1 MQKIYRKYYENNDVF
16 LHSNGQYQ
24 CNHCEKQ
31 YKHLRSFMLHFEN
44 AHEGIKYKCN
54 ECEKEFV
61 QKGGLVRHTQTMH
74 ASSFKYVCDY
84 CDFQSSRT
92 DRMKNHAKSH
102 HNDQID
108 SWNWKKLEPRE
119 KKIDIKFSPFM

>member
-1 MQKIYRKYYENNDVF
+1 MQKIYKKYFDNNDVF
-16 LHSNGQYQ
+16 LHSNGHYQ

-31 YKHLRSFMLHFEN
+31 YKHLRSFVLHFEN

-84 CDFQSSRT
+84 CDYQSSRT
-92 DRMKNHAKSH
+92 DTMRNHAKSH
-102 HNDQID
+102 NNDQID
-108 SWNWKKLEPRE
+108 CWNKLE
-119 KKIDIKFSPFM
+119 KIGTNNK